1 VTVTILKKITNQIQI
16 NQLKLLK
23 KVKLPIR
30 QVILIPFLL
39 QIFVIVGLT
48 GWLSWR
54 NGQRAVNEL
63 ATELKREISA
73 QIEQKLMHY
82 LDLPH
87 NINQINVNAI
97 NLGILDLDNIPLL
110 EKYLTKQIQLFSTL
124 SYIGFGR
131 ENGEYVGASRSW
143 ENNQTAM
150 VDIAGKKTD
159 SKIHKWQLDDRGER
173 LNLVRIGEHQFDPR
187 KRPWY
192 KVAVEK
198 NKPVWTDIYSY
209 FTSQELVISAN
220 QPFFDK
226 NNKLLGV
233 ASADFTLSEISIF
246 LSQLKIGKTGQTF
259 VIDKQGNL
267 IATSVYEKAFDVSIR
282 QKMMKIPALNSTD
295 PLTRATTEFLKNNFG
310 DLSKISEAEQLVF
323 NFANNIQYVQI
334 TPLNDQRGIDWL
346 IVIVV
351 PEKDFMEAIE
361 ANTRITIFL
370 CILALLV
377 ACLIGLITS
386 RLISQPILELSEVS
400 QSIANG
406 DLHNPV
412 SIQTITTELNVLA
425 RSFRLMSQQLQ
436 ASFQALA
443 EANQELEKK
452 VIKRTAELSLE
463 KEKSEQLLLNI
474 LPRSIADRLKED
486 HSAIASAIDE
496 VTILFADIVGFTPL
510 ASHLSP
516 IELVNLLNEIFS
528 QFDALAEK
536 HGLEKIKTIGDAYMV
551 VGGLPIPR
559 PDHAEAIALMALDMQ
574 TTITNFQSEHQKDF
588 RIRIGINTGP
598 VVAGVIGIKKFIYDL
613 WGDTVNVASRM
624 ESHGEP
630 GEIQITQATY
640 EHLAKTNLFIFA
652 PRGKITIK
660 GKGEMT
666 TYWLKGKKDLS

>member
-1 VTVTILKKITNQIQI
+1 VTILKNLTNRLSIKPS
-16 NQLKLLK
+16 KLWK
-23 KVKLPIR
+23 KVKLPIK

-63 ATELKREISA
+63 ATELKREISDR
-73 QIEQKLMHY
+73 IEQQLMHN
-82 LDLPH
+82 LNLPH
-87 NINQINVNAI
+87 NINQINIDAI
-97 NLGILDLDNIPLL
+97 NLGILDLDNIPVM
-110 EKYLTKQIQLFSTL
+110 EKYLTKQIQLFNSL

-131 ENGEYVGASRSW
+131 ESGDYLGIGRSW
-143 ENNQTAM
+143 ENDQTLM
-150 VDIAGKKTD
+150 IDIVGEKTEGKINKWRLD
-159 SKIHKWQLDDRGER
+159 GQGNRLKFIKIGNKY
-173 LNLVRIGEHQFDPR
+173 DPR

-192 KVAVEK
+192 KAGVAK
-198 NKPVWTDIYSY
+198 GKPVWADVYSY
-209 FTSQELVISAN
+209 FSSHELVLSAN
-220 QPFFDK
+220 QPFF
-226 NNKLLGV
+226 NQAGKLLGV
-233 ASADFTLSEISIF
+233 ASADFTLSEISKF
-246 LSQLKIGKTGQTF
+246 LSQLKIGNTGQTF
-259 VIDKQGNL
+259 VIDKRGTL
-267 IATSVYEKAFDVSIR
+267 IATSVYEKAFDINITD
-282 QKMMKIPALNSTD
+282 KMIAIPAMNSTN
-295 PLTRATTEFLKNNFG
+295 PLTSAATVFLKNNFG
-310 DLSKISEAEQLVF
+310 DLTKITESTQLIF
-323 NFANNIQYVQI
+323 DFAHESHYLQVN
-334 TPLNDQRGIDWL
+334 PLNDGRGIDWL
-346 IVIVV
+346 IVVIV
-351 PEKDFMEAIE
+351 PKKDFMEAIAE
-361 ANTRITIFL
+361 NTRITIFL
-370 CILALLV
+370 CILALLI
-377 ACLIGLITS
+377 ASLIGLVTS
-386 RLISQPILELSEVS
+386 RLISQPILELSRVS
-400 QSIANG
+400 QAIANG
-406 DLHNPV
+406 DLDNHV
-412 SIQTITTELNVLA
+412 SISHITNELAILSH
-425 RSFRLMSQQLQ
+425 SFRRMSQQLK
-436 ASFQALA
+436 ASFNALA
-443 EANQELEKK
+443 EANQELERK
-452 VIKRTAELSLE
+452 VVKRTAELTVE

-474 LPRSIADRLKED
+474 LPRSISDRLKED
-486 HSAIASAIDE
+486 RSAIASAIDE

-528 QFDALAEK
+528 KFDALAEK

-574 TTITNFQSEHQKDF
+574 TTITNFQSQHQKDF

-640 EHLAKTNLFIFA
+640 EYLAKTNLFIFA

>member
-1 VTVTILKKITNQIQI
+1 VATLKNITKQIHK

-97 NLGILDLDNIPLL
+97 NLGILDLDNIPLI
-110 EKYLTKQIQLFSTL
+110 EKYLTKQIQLFTTL

-150 VDIAGKKTD
+150 IDIAGKKTAG
-159 SKIHKWQLDDRGER
+159 KIHKWQLDDRGER
-173 LNLVRIGEHQFDPR
+173 LNLVRIGENLFDPR

-198 NKPVWTDIYSY
+198 NQPVWTDIYSY

-267 IATSVYEKAFDVSIR
+267 IATSVYEKAFDVSLR
-282 QKMMKIPALNSTD
+282 QKMMKIPAINSTD
-295 PLTRATTEFLKNNFG
+295 PLTRAATQFLQNNFVDLKNIT
-310 DLSKISEAEQLVF
+310 KPEQLVF
-323 NFANNIQYVQI
+323 KFANNTQYVQI

-377 ACLIGLITS
+377 ACFIGLITS
-386 RLISQPILELSEVS
+386 RLISQPILELSKIS
-400 QSIANG
+400 QSIASGNL
-406 DLHNPV
+406 DHQV
-412 SIQTITTELNVLA
+412 SINSITTELNVLA

-443 EANQELEKK
+443 DANQELEQK

-510 ASHLSP
+510 ASYLSP

-559 PDHAEAIALMALDMQ
+559 PDHAEAIARMALDMQ
-574 TTITNFQSEHQKDF
+574 TTISKFQSEHHKDF

-640 EHLAKTNLFIFA
+640 EHLEKTNLFIFA

-666 TYWLKGKKDLS
+666 TYWLKGKKSE